1 MSTPAES
8 PSEHCEGER
17 ESLPS
22 THHPSAPSHERG
34 PHLQQT
40 EYTYLLAKSIFGQGY
55 EPKVKD
61 EATSGGQE
69 TEELTTASVSAS
81 ENGVGMWANNENEAA
96 DMDANFD
103 KVDKFQGLDVR
114 LCCESTKKGSSAGE
128 EAWEEYGCILWDL
141 AASKTHAEFMVQN
154 LILEVLFS
162 TLVVS
167 KSARITEIS
176 LGIIGNL
183 ACHELSRKKITSTNG
198 LIGAVMEQLFL
209 DDTPCLCEACRVVT
223 LCLQGDESVLW
234 AEALQSENILCRILW
249 IMENTLNPNLLEKSV
264 GLLLATLQSKQEV
277 AVILQPP
284 LMKLGLPCLMV
295 DLLSFEMGKLREER
309 LPERYSVLDLILQT
323 FEALSVIDESSQE
336 ICANKRLFLLLTD
349 LIKLPE
355 KVESYNFFC
364 CQFSGYNTNEHHDCV
379 IALCANIS
387 VDGMN
392 KQIGYM
398 KTAKHFKT
406 QMMQFSINDGLFSL
420 FPFASADAEARSAL
434 WSIIARLLIQVQEIE
449 LSPLQL
455 HQYVSVITSETEVIE
470 EELLDHQSNDSN
482 EECGSSATLAKLAAR
497 NVAVSLQLNGI
508 VRILSQWMDLEDR
521 VKESLRMGEYHV
533 NKGDAYKLLH
543 CCGKYIKNESF
554 EQKCGLC
561 VLCIVLRMQ
570 KCCLEML
577 DSNASYNRMVT
588 EHTFSELMAII
599 LYFHRSDASV
609 NNY

>member
-22 THHPSAPSHERG
+22 THHPSAPSHELFDISTTVDPSYVISLIRKLL
-34 PHLQQT
+34 PT
-40 EYTYLLAKSIFGQGY
+40 E
-55 EPKVKD
+55 VKD

-141 AASKTHAEFMVQN
+141 AASKTHAEFMGKGLISGLSSLQFNPCTKNPECELHVSLVLVQN

-277 AVILQPP
+277 AVILQSP

-336 ICANKRLFLLLTD
+336 ICASKRLFLLLTD

-355 KVESYNFFC
+355 KVEVADS
-364 CQFSGYNTNEHHDCV
+364 CV
-379 IALCANIS
+379 TAAVLLANILT
-387 VDGMN
+387 D
-392 KQIGYM
+392 
-398 KTAKHFKT
+398 A
-406 QMMQFSINDGLFSL
+406 
-420 FPFASADAEARSAL
+420 ADLALEIFQEARSAL

-455 HQYVSVITSETEVIE
+455 HQYVSIITSETEVIE

-497 NVAVSLQLNGI
+497 NVAVSFQLNGI
-508 VRILSQWMDLEDR
+508 VRIISQWMDLEDR
-521 VKESLRMGEYHV
+521 VKESLRTGEYHV

-543 CCGKYIKNESF
+543 CCGKYIK
-554 EQKCGLC
+554 
-561 VLCIVLRMQ
+561 
-570 KCCLEML
+570 
-577 DSNASYNRMVT
+577 
-588 EHTFSELMAII
+588 
-599 LYFHRSDASV
+599 
-609 NNY
+609 

>member
-1 MSTPAES
+1 MSTPAEL
-8 PSEHCEGER
+8 PSEHCEEEQ

-22 THHPSAPSHERG
+22 THHPSAPSHELFDISTTVDPSYVISLIRKLL
-34 PHLQQT
+34 PT
-40 EYTYLLAKSIFGQGY
+40 E
-55 EPKVKD
+55 VKD
-61 EATSGGQE
+61 EGISGGQE
-69 TEELTTASVSAS
+69 TEELKTASVSAS
-81 ENGVGMWANNENEAA
+81 ENGEGMWANNENEAA
-96 DMDANFD
+96 DMDDNFD

-128 EAWEEYGCILWDL
+128 ESWEEYGCILWDL

-223 LCLQGDESVLW
+223 LCLQGDKSVLW

-336 ICANKRLFLLLTD
+336 ICASKRLFLLLTD

-355 KVESYNFFC
+355 KVEVADS
-364 CQFSGYNTNEHHDCV
+364 CV
-379 IALCANIS
+379 TAAVLLANILT
-387 VDGMN
+387 DAADLALEIF
-392 KQIGYM
+392 QDLLLL
-398 KTAKHFKT
+398 
-406 QMMQFSINDGLFSL
+406 QGLFSL

-482 EECGSSATLAKLAAR
+482 EECGSSATLAKFAAR
-497 NVAVSLQLNGI
+497 NVALNGI

-521 VKESLRMGEYHV
+521 VKESLRTGEYHV

-543 CCGKYIKNESF
+543 CCGKYIK
-554 EQKCGLC
+554 
-561 VLCIVLRMQ
+561 
-570 KCCLEML
+570 
-577 DSNASYNRMVT
+577 
-588 EHTFSELMAII
+588 
-599 LYFHRSDASV
+599 SDASV
-609 NNY
+609 NNH

>member
-34 PHLQQT
+34 PHLQQK
-40 EYTYLLAKSIFGQGY
+40 EYTCKPKAFLVSGMSQLFDISTTVDPSYVISLIRKLLPT
-55 EPKVKD
+55 EVKD
-61 EATSGGQE
+61 EGISGGQE
-69 TEELTTASVSAS
+69 TEELKTASVSAS
-81 ENGVGMWANNENEAA
+81 ENGEGMWANNENEAA
-96 DMDANFD
+96 DMDDNFD

-141 AASKTHAEFMVQN
+141 AASKTHAEFMGKGLISGLSSLQFNPCTKNPECELHFSLVLVQN

-249 IMENTLNPNLLEKSV
+249 IMENTLNPNLLEKLDQTNMIMETAPKSV
-264 GLLLATLQSKQEV
+264 GLFLAALQSKQEV

-336 ICANKRLFLLLTD
+336 ICASKRLFLLLID

-355 KVESYNFFC
+355 KVEVADS
-364 CQFSGYNTNEHHDCV
+364 CV
-379 IALCANIS
+379 TAAVLLANILT
-387 VDGMN
+387 D
-392 KQIGYM
+392 
-398 KTAKHFKT
+398 A
-406 QMMQFSINDGLFSL
+406 
-420 FPFASADAEARSAL
+420 ADLALEIFQEARSAL
-434 WSIIARLLIQVQEIE
+434 WSIIARLLTQVQEIE
-449 LSPLQL
+449 LSPSQL

-482 EECGSSATLAKLAAR
+482 EECGSSAAKLAAR

-508 VRILSQWMDLEDR
+508 VRIISQWMDLEDR
-521 VKESLRMGEYHV
+521 VKESLRTGEYHV

-543 CCGKYIKNESF
+543 CCGKYIK
-554 EQKCGLC
+554 
-561 VLCIVLRMQ
+561 
-570 KCCLEML
+570 
-577 DSNASYNRMVT
+577 
-588 EHTFSELMAII
+588 
-599 LYFHRSDASV
+599 
-609 NNY
+609 